1 MYKKILMILFLLFSF
16 SGTAYGKDRYVFFV
30 ERTSYDELNR
40 YENIRGVINSSLK
53 GLVIQRNNGEDFGFF
68 ESLKEGRPSFI
79 KNEDIPRFIQDKETD
94 KIKYYGSVDMGG
106 ILLMPPKILFYG
118 QTNDVVLKDDSS
130 SYQKEFNNTD
140 TYVVCIK
147 NLKELDGYVRELKD
161 KTIIICCYIR
171 NSLKTY
177 DFYLQPFVYY
187 NGCYKGI
194 FYSTTTKNKGILD
207 YENAKDIILYDN
219 FNTVKIAN
227 GDINKIYENRTAS
240 LKSKRIFLTIY
251 GYALIIAALVSGV
264 LLKYNKKKSVSV
276 ISSVFFIMPLAVL
289 VEPVFNFSNIYIRIL
304 IIALL
309 SISAAFIKKD
319 YLFKTVPVIFLLLVY
334 TDAGCLNFLLKNSLL
349 SYEPA
354 LGARFYGIGNEYL
367 GVILVYSIVLSE
379 IYREQRIFIFT
390 LNSILLLWD
399 KFGSNFGGFLTC
411 AAFSSLFYSK
421 KLILF
426 YAAALFII
434 VKGSDNH
441 IKAFFNNFFHG
452 RYDYTYH
459 MIGSKIDTFT
469 KLFSFSLWIKI
480 SAAISIIYIYEILKG
495 KIKFDKDIIMFGACC
510 IMVIIFNDSGIV
522 SASIMLGIYLNYLF
536 YKTNLVE

>member
-40 YENIRGVINSSLK
+40 YENIRGIINSSLK

-79 KNEDIPRFIQDKETD
+79 RNKDIPRCIENKETD
-94 KIKYYGSVDMGG
+94 KIKYYGSVDLGG
-106 ILLMPPKILFYG
+106 ISLMPPKILFYG
-118 QTNDVVLKDDSS
+118 QTNDGILKYDSS
-130 SYQKEFNNTD
+130 NYQKELDNTY
-140 TYVVCIK
+140 THVVCIK
-147 NLKELDGYVRELKD
+147 NLKELDGYVSKLKD

-171 NSLKTY
+171 NPLKTY

-187 NGCYKGI
+187 NGYYKGC
-194 FYSTTTKNKGILD
+194 FYSNTTRNSGLID
-207 YENAKDIILYDN
+207 YENARDIILYDN
-219 FNTVKIAN
+219 FNTVKVVN
-227 GDINKIYENRTAS
+227 GNINKIYEKRTAS

-251 GYALIIAALVSGV
+251 GYALITSALVSGA

-276 ISSVFFIMPLAVL
+276 ISSAFFIMPLAVL
-289 VEPVFNFSNIYIRIL
+289 VEPVFNFSNIYMRIL

-319 YLFKTVPVIFLLLVY
+319 YLFKTVPVIFLLIIY
-334 TDAGCLNFLLKNSLL
+334 ADAGCLNFLLKNSLL

-379 IYREQRIFIFT
+379 IYKKQKIFIFA

-411 AAFSSLFYSK
+411 AAFSLLFYSK
-421 KLILF
+421 KLIFF
-426 YAAALFII
+426 YAAALLII

-441 IKAFFNNFFHG
+441 IKTFFNNFLHSK
-452 RYDYTYH
+452 YDYTYH

-469 KLFSFSLWIKI
+469 KLLSFSLWIKI
-480 SAAISIIYIYEILKG
+480 SAAITIIYVYEILKG
-495 KIKFDKDIIMFGACC
+495 KIKFEKDIIMFGACC
-510 IMVIIFNDSGIV
+510 IMAIIFNDSGIV
-522 SASIMLGIYLNYLF
+522 SASIMLGIYLNFLF
-536 YKTNLVE
+536 YKTSMVE